1 MAKRTHIERKKERE
15 AGSFFFFRVLDR
27 SGLLAL
33 SFFFPFFF
41 FCCFFFSFLGFWL
54 LPFQNVISTTGKRE
68 TVGRVCERAPDS
80 AARKFKK
87 PKEWNEWKSP
97 KRATK
102 KREPRQ
108 DKKEWKKKKFVSFF
122 FFHFEEWWCKKKAP
136 PRSYRSWPQ
145 SRTHIKQRTDVRTC
159 GPGDPGTF
167 WKERGGGKSD
177 THSLI
182 YWLVMHVRA
191 EGISLSFSRQ
201 QRQRTSGFFFS
212 FFFSFLL
219 VALFFSNYLSLF
231 LFAVVHTAS
240 LLAFVDSPA
249 TCLDN
254 LAFPSRPPPS
264 LILLLLFFLSFGFFF
279 LEGFFSRFPSF
290 SFDYRHYYIVQ
301 PPAPSLF
308 QCFIFLSFL
317 FQLLL
322 MLVHFIL
329 STSIGRLNFP
339 F

>member
-33 SFFFPFFF
+33 SFFF
-41 FCCFFFSFLGFWL
+41 SFLL
-54 LPFQNVISTTGKRE
+54 LLLLLLLFSRLLVATFSKCHFDDGKERDCWP
-68 TVGRVCERAPDS
+68 RVWARA
-80 AARKFKK
+80 RLG
-87 PKEWNEWKSP
+87 SP
-97 KRATK
+97 KIQKAKGMKRMK
-102 KREPRQ
+102 KSKKGNEKERTSTRQ
-108 DKKEWKKKKFVSFF
+108 KRMKEKEVCLFF

-212 FFFSFLL
+212 FLL

-264 LILLLLFFLSFGFFF
+264 LILLLLFFFCLLAFFF
-279 LEGFFSRFPSF
+279 LKVSSLVFLHFLSTIATTISYNHQLHHFSNVLFFSLF
-290 SFDYRHYYIVQ
+290 SF
-301 PPAPSLF
+301 PATADVGSF
-308 QCFIFLSFL
+308 YFI
-317 FQLLL
+317 
-322 MLVHFIL
+322 H
-329 STSIGRLNFP
+329 
-339 F
+339 